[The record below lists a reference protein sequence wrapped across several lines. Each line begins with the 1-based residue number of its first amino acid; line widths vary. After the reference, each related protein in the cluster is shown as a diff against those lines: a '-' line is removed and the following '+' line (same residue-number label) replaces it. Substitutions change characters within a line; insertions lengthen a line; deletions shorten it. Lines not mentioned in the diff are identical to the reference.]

1 MCRFKTGPAFE
12 KTINQPQILFT
23 EYNRRILL
31 TWAYQGIRNTAV
43 LIDIIQLGYTGGIP
57 KTASGTAGTLLSF
70 QEQASAEIRMVFLLC
85 LYKVVS
91 QLIIE

>member
-1 MCRFKTGPAFE
+1 MRG
-12 KTINQPQILFT
+12 
-23 EYNRRILL
+23 
-31 TWAYQGIRNTAV
+31 YQGICNTAV

-57 KTASGTAGTLLSF
+57 KTASSTARTLLSF